1 MPNFNLHII
10 ISGKKLFSISVTKT
24 FLREELKPFLDLS
37 TTPRG
42 YVHIQVFTVTLVL
55 R

>member
-1 MPNFNLHII
+1 MPSFNLHII
-10 ISGKKLFSISVTKT
+10 ISEKKLFSFSVTKP
-24 FLREELKPFLDLS
+24 FLCEELKPFLDLS

-42 YVHIQVFTVTLVL
+42 YVLIFTVILVS